1 MTKRHKETPEEKY
14 KRYKG
19 AIEYNLKQYE
29 EHLRKASAWFGCRAH
44 YINDY
49 YKKASEDMRQI
60 KINQHNIK
68 RLKEIDALKG
78 SDLIKALESF
88 FNEKYEPQISLE
100 KPQEFLSNEMIL
112 GFLEKRLKLD
122 ELYIVQQI
130 LEKAKEREKEHF
142 NVPSCY
148 QF

>member
-1 MTKRHKETPEEKY
+1 MTKRYKETPEEKY

-29 EHLRKASAWFGCRAH
+29 DHLRKASAWFGCRAH

-49 YKKASEDMRQI
+49 YKKTSEDMRQI
-60 KINQHNIK
+60 KIS
-68 RLKEIDALKG
+68 LK
-78 SDLIKALESF
+78 
-88 FNEKYEPQISLE
+88 

-112 GFLEKRLKLD
+112 SFLEKRLKLD

-142 NVPSCY
+142 NVLSCY